1 MQGQQDFFSE
11 EAVKD
16 RGCNIKYRTL
26 LKERHGVK
34 TDRETRQLSVADKAL
49 AMMLAHNARINVL
62 MGKYRTECELKAK
75 AKQEGK
81 TYKDILAEQEASAK
95 PWQKTAAQSKFKKS
109 TRKKT
114 TMKVDFELFV
124 KDEKGEVITF
134 EEGDE
139 SDGRPEKENV
149 DGMPPA
155 KDVVAMSPDES
166 TAAQESPAP
175 IEAEDTLALI
185 QATISRPVRT
195 KRGTKVPKK
204 KAAADP

>member
-1 MQGQQDFFSE
+1 MEEATDTEKRIDGQNLKLSSQLILNEADIERLLQTVEPNELLREAISRSKEFFSSEYAKLKALQGQQVFFSE

-81 TYKDILAEQEASAK
+81 TY
-95 PWQKTAAQSKFKKS
+95 
-109 TRKKT
+109 
-114 TMKVDFELFV
+114 
-124 KDEKGEVITF
+124 
-134 EEGDE
+134 
-139 SDGRPEKENV
+139 
-149 DGMPPA
+149 
-155 KDVVAMSPDES
+155 
-166 TAAQESPAP
+166 
-175 IEAEDTLALI
+175 
-185 QATISRPVRT
+185 
-195 KRGTKVPKK
+195 
-204 KAAADP
+204 